1 MRKKKVIIILLASFL
16 FTLSIIGFVAK
27 KVIISLA
34 KDNISWAE
42 NMNING
48 PWSEKAIWKS
58 SDGYFYLICEQYNE
72 TENITVSSYIK
83 MDAEWIKC
91 SVNYRSGVNHFY
103 FDTDDGQTL
112 LECEANLENDMLVLT
127 DLESYS
133 PSISG
138 LDSITLSKHDYND
151 TIASLPFLI

>member
-1 MRKKKVIIILLASFL
+1 MRKKKVIIILLAVFL

-42 NMNING
+42 NMKVNG

-83 MDAEWIKC
+83 MDAGWIKC

-103 FDTDDGQTL
+103 FDTDDGQAL
-112 LECEANLENDMLVLT
+112 LECEANLEKDMLVLT
-127 DLESYS
+127 DFESYS
-133 PSISG
+133 MSISG
-138 LDSITLSKHDYND
+138 LDSITLSKHDYDD